1 MFLSTGLPIVTKG
14 ETGEIPYKDTH
25 FVSYEVVRALCATP
39 LFIFDGVLHLVHL
52 WIISR
57 LDHSGYSLL
66 WTTLEYSDKDLTVK
80 I

>member
-39 LFIFDGVLHLVHL
+39 LFIFYGVLHLVHL
-52 WIISR
+52 WITYG
-57 LDHSGYSLL
+57 LF
-66 WTTLEYSDKDLTVK
+66 K
-80 I
+80 IGSQWIFTFMDYIGMQ